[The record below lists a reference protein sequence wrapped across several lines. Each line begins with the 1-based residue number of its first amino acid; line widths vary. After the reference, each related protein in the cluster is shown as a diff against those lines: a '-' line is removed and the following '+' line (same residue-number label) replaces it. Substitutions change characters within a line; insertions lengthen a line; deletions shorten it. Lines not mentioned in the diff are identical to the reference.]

1 MDNPR
6 IYRARWHDYCSRCI
20 YMITIT
26 KQRDKPLFSNIVGDY
41 KISNGYPGCAAVSL
55 TSLGRII
62 QRVIKALPFIEPSI
76 KLLQYSIMPDH
87 VHILLFVQK
96 RIQEPIGKYIARMKV
111 GINQECGIVGIFNH
125 GFNDQILKSSRNL
138 QVIYDYI
145 RDNPRRLAVRMACPD
160 YFQRF
165 CRLKI
170 GEIYYQAYGN
180 IQLLDNPFKEPVIVH
195 RADSPETRIGN
206 RDLWLYTASNGGV
219 LVSPFISPDEKAI
232 RDKAIK
238 IGGRIIV
245 IRNEGFEK
253 RFKPH
258 GREFDLCAQG
268 RLLLLAPWR
277 DKLRRS
283 KVSRAES
290 LYMNSLA
297 EKICYYEGAIKLI
310 P

>member
-1 MDNPR
+1 MDNPQ

-41 KISNGYPGCAAVSL
+41 KISNGQPGCAAVSL
-55 TSLGRII
+55 TSLGKII

-125 GFNDQILKSSRNL
+125 GFNDQILKPSRNL

-145 RDNPRRLAVRMACPD
+145 RDNPRRLAVRVACPD
-160 YFQRF
+160 YFQRISM
-165 CRLKI
+165 LKI
-170 GEIYYQAYGN
+170 GEVYYQAYGN

-195 RADSPETRIGN
+195 RADSSETRAGN

-232 RDKAIK
+232 RKEAEAMNGK
-238 IGGRIIV
+238 IILLTNEAFPERYKPSAHDFAQCSSGHLLII
-245 IRNEGFEK
+245 
-253 RFKPH
+253 
-258 GREFDLCAQG
+258 
-268 RLLLLAPWR
+268 AP
-277 DKLRRS
+277 KETLPS
-283 KVSRAES
+283 SRATFLS
-290 LYMNSLA
+290 LNALADRVVSLR
-297 EKICYYEGAIKLI
+297 L
-310 P
+310 